1 MTWETLKRERQA
13 RGWSQTEAA
22 RRLGVSQPYV
32 AMLERGQRRMTP
44 RLAKRA
50 LDVYGLPPTAM
61 PPRGVPAYAGDSAEL
76 LATDVAALGYPGFA
90 YLRPRDWDPKNP
102 AEVLLAAL
110 AQNDLEPRLFEAL
123 PWLVLRFAPFDHE
136 WLVPEL

>member
-1 MTWETLKRERQA
+1 
-13 RGWSQTEAA
+13 
-22 RRLGVSQPYV
+22 
-32 AMLERGQRRMTP
+32 
-44 RLAKRA
+44 
-50 LDVYGLPPTAM
+50 M
-61 PPRGVPAYAGDSAEL
+61 PPWGVPEYAGNSAEL

-136 WLVPEL
+136 WLGRGGKLRAVAHRLWFCCARGRR